1 MISSET
7 RYIEMVDVSRMKKE
21 KKKNNEK
28 KETRIQLALLEDN
41 GEIIF

>member
-21 KKKNNEK
+21 KKNNEK